1 MSSARGARS
10 RVPIAK
16 KLILSYLLIIAI
28 TIAVFGAVGM
38 HMIGRLTVS
47 EAQAVMKN
55 NLNAAREILQGR
67 LGRTNDIIRL
77 TSERFFL
84 KEALAAG
91 NLAPIATELVR
102 IREMEQLDVLTVT
115 DRSGVVLFRASNP
128 GNSGDD
134 RSRDELVA
142 AALHRRTPVSSIA
155 LVSAGQLRR
164 ESPALA
170 EQARIVFVPT
180 AKARS
185 RPEAEEGSGMMLL
198 AAAPIMDGRGEL
210 QGVLYGGVL
219 LNRNYA
225 VVDKIKDT
233 VFANLAYRGREIGT
247 ATIFLDDVRITTNV
261 RNEDGTRAV
270 GTRISEDVYQRVVL
284 EGRPWIDR
292 AFVVNDWY
300 ITSYEP
306 IRAID
311 GRIIGILYVG
321 MLEER
326 YVHMKWQTVLIFLGI
341 TAIGALLAAF
351 LSYLVSRRVTET
363 VRQLDVAANELAHGN
378 LDASVQIDTNDELQ
392 DLADAFNVMTASLK
406 KRDEQLKDYARMKI
420 MESERLAITGQL
432 AAGVAHELNNPLQG
446 IVAYSHLLL
455 EGMPPE
461 DPGRPALLKIV
472 NQADRCRG
480 IVRGLLDFSRPRRPH
495 KRTASINGLLNETI
509 SLVEHQALFHNIAII
524 RRLQENLPQAVVDPS
539 QLQEVFINIIIN
551 AAEAMDGVG
560 SLTLTTRLDRD
571 GETIEIQIADTGHGV
586 CEEDMPRLFD
596 PFFTTK
602 EPGHGTGLGLAISHN
617 VIHEHDGSIS
627 VTSEVGKGTTFSIRI
642 PIGSTEGEPQGGE
655 SSQDIDNRRRGS
667 RPGLVH
673 SGARA

>member
-1 MSSARGARS
+1 MPPAGGTRPRI
-10 RVPIAK
+10 PIAR
-16 KLILSYLLIIAI
+16 KLILSYLLIIAV
-28 TIAVFGAVGM
+28 TMAVFGAVGM
-38 HMIGRLTVS
+38 HVIGTLTVS

-55 NLNAAREILQGR
+55 NLNAAREILAGR
-67 LGRTNDIIRL
+67 LSRTNDIVRL
-77 TSERFFL
+77 TSDRFFL

-91 NLAPIATELVR
+91 NLAPVATELVR
-102 IREMEQLDVLTVT
+102 IREMERLDVLTVT
-115 DRSGVVLFRASNP
+115 DPSGVVLFRASNP
-128 GNSGDD
+128 GDGGDD

-142 AALHRRTPVSSIA
+142 AVLHRRTPVASIT
-155 LVSAGQLRR
+155 LVPANQLQR

-170 EQARIVFVPT
+170 EQARIVLVPT

-185 RPEAEEGSGMMLL
+185 RPEAEEGSGMMLM
-198 AAAPIMDGRGEL
+198 AAAPIMDARGEL

-219 LNRNYA
+219 LNRNFA
-225 VVDKIKDT
+225 IVDKIKDT
-233 VFANLAYRGREIGT
+233 VFANLAHRGREIGT
-247 ATIFLDDVRITTNV
+247 ATIFLDDVRVTTNV

-270 GTRISEDVYQRVVL
+270 GTRISEDVYRTVVM

-306 IRAID
+306 IRALD

-341 TAIGALLAAF
+341 TALGALLASL
-351 LSYLVSRRVTET
+351 LSYLISRRVTEA
-363 VRQLDVAANELAHGN
+363 VRELDLAANELAGGN
-378 LDASVQIDTNDELQ
+378 LDAIVRISTDDELQ
-392 DLADAFNVMTASLK
+392 DLAEAFNVMTASLK
-406 KRDEQLKDYARMKI
+406 KRDEQLRDYARMKI

-446 IVAYSHLLL
+446 IVAYSHLIL
-455 EGMPPE
+455 EDMAPE
-461 DPGRPALLKIV
+461 DPGRAALLKIV

-480 IVRGLLDFSRPRRPH
+480 IVRGLLDFSRPRKPH
-495 KRTASINGLLNETI
+495 KRATSINALLNETI
-509 SLVEHQALFHNIAII
+509 SLVEHQAVFHNIAVT
-524 RRLQENLPQAVVDPS
+524 RNLQEDLPTAVVDPS

-560 SLTLTTRLDRD
+560 SLTLTTRLRSD
-571 GETIEIQIADTGHGV
+571 GETIEIRIEDTGHGV
-586 CEEDMPRLFD
+586 SEEDMPRLFD

-617 VIHEHDGSIS
+617 IIHEHDGSIS
-627 VTSEVGKGTTFSIRI
+627 VASEVGKGTTFFIRI
-642 PIGSTEGEPQGGE
+642 PTGSAEGEPQGGE
-655 SSQDIDNRRRGS
+655 PSEDTDNRRRGS
-667 RPGLVH
+667 RSGLVH
-673 SGARA
+673 SGTRA